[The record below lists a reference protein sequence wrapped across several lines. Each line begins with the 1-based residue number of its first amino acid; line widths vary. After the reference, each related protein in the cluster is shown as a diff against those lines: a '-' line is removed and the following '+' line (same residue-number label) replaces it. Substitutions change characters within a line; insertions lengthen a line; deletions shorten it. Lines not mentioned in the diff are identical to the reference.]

1 MSNFLWL
8 FLSVISF
15 VGVSACAPTA
25 TAPKVPM
32 RSGPSVAAPVY
43 KAGDSWVFRF
53 KIPNRSGQGKI
64 TFKNGKLVADGAS
77 IWSSSWGVTLLHINP
92 TFKPLDFP
100 LTPGKTWSYKYE
112 RTSTRTGRTTSR
124 DAQVT
129 VIGPVS
135 KPITTPAGQFKV
147 IEIQRTETLGRAE
160 RKSTYFYSKESK
172 SVVKMT
178 AVTSGPRRGTRHY
191 ELELIKYSVR

>member
-1 MSNFLWL
+1 
-8 FLSVISF
+8 
-15 VGVSACAPTA
+15 
-25 TAPKVPM
+25 M

>member
-1 MSNFLWL
+1 MKNVTATLTVVLLAL
-8 FLSVISF
+8 FLPWLAYSQE
-15 VGVSACAPTA
+15 A
-25 TAPKVPM
+25 K
-32 RSGPSVAAPVY
+32 APVY

-53 KIPNRSGQGKI
+53 ETPDRSGQGKI
-64 TFKNGKLVADGAS
+64 IFKNGKLVADDAS
-77 IWSSSWGVTLLHINP
+77 IWSSSWGVTLPHINP

-100 LTPGKTWSYKYE
+100 LTPGKKWSYKYK
-112 RTSTRTGRTTSR
+112 RTSNRTGRTTSR

-147 IEIQRTETLGRAE
+147 IEIQRTEILGRTAE

-178 AVTSGPRRGTRHY
+178 AVYSSSRRGIRNY
-191 ELELIKYSVR
+191 ELELIKYSVRK